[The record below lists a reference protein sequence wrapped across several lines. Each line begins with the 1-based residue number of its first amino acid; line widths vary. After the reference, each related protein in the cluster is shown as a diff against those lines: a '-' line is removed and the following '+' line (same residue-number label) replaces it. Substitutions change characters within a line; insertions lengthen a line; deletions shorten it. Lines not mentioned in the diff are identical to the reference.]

1 VAVQQAARSREYSMT
16 FKDSL
21 RTRDFVVTAHVN
33 MAEAPDAESLLRQGE
48 ILRPAVDAVQ
58 LTDSTQM
65 HMSGIAAAALL
76 IQQGIDP
83 IVHMNCRDRNRIAL
97 QKDLIGAAALGV
109 SSVLVMRGKKIQDSK
124 KLGVRNVFDT
134 PALEFMAYIQGLKQ
148 DEDASIA
155 SDFLVGA
162 NAEIFD
168 PAADWEPKNLIR
180 KCDAGT
186 NFVQL
191 QICFDMGVLRN
202 YMARIVASKLTH
214 RVNFIMALSPLPSA
228 DVARW
233 VRDNVKG
240 ALVPE
245 SVIERVEQASDPERE
260 GIEICAELL
269 QELTTIPGVSGANL
283 LTLGK
288 LEMIPAAIDASGV
301 RSM

>member
-1 VAVQQAARSREYSMT
+1 MS

-21 RTRDFVVTAHVN
+21 KTKDFVVTAHVN
-33 MAEAPDAESLLRQGE
+33 MVEAPDAESLRRQGE

-76 IQQGIDP
+76 IQHGIDP

-97 QKDLIGAAALGV
+97 QKDLLGAAALGV
-109 SSVLVMRGKKIQDSK
+109 TSVLVMRGKKIPHSK
-124 KLGVRNVFDT
+124 KLGVRQVFDT
-134 PALEFMAYIQGLKQ
+134 RALEFMAYIQSMKQ
-148 DEDASIA
+148 DEDDSFI

-168 PAADWEPKNLIR
+168 PETEWAPNTLIR

-191 QICFDMGVLRN
+191 QICFDMDVVRN

-245 SVIERVEQASDPERE
+245 PIIERMEQASDPECE

-269 QELTTIPGVSGANL
+269 RELATIPGVSGANL

-288 LEMIPAAIDASGV
+288 LETIPAAISASGV
-301 RSM
+301 RPS

>member
-1 VAVQQAARSREYSMT
+1 MT
-16 FKDSL
+16 FKESL
-21 RTRDFVVTAHVN
+21 KTKDFVVTAHVN
-33 MAEAPDAESLLRQGE
+33 MVEAPDAESLIRQGE

-58 LTDSTQM
+58 LTDSAQM

-76 IQQGIDP
+76 LQQGIDP

-97 QKDLIGAAALGV
+97 QKDLLGAAALGV
-109 SSVLVMRGKKIQDSK
+109 TSVLVMRGKKIPHSK
-124 KLGVRNVFDT
+124 KLGVRQVFDT

-148 DEDASIA
+148 DEDASFI

-168 PAADWEPKNLIR
+168 PDVDWTPNTLIQ
-180 KCDAGT
+180 KCDAGA

-191 QICFDMGVLRN
+191 QICFNMGVLRN
-202 YMARIVASKLTH
+202 YMARIVASKLTR
-214 RVNFIMALSPLPSA
+214 RVNFITALSPLPSA

-245 SVIERVEQASDPERE
+245 TVIERMEQASDPESK

-269 QELTTIPGVSGANL
+269 QELATIPGVSGVNL

-288 LEMIPAAIDASGV
+288 LETIPAVISASGV
-301 RSM
+301 RPS

>member
-1 VAVQQAARSREYSMT
+1 MT

-21 RTRDFVVTAHVN
+21 KSKDFVVTAN
-33 MAEAPDAESLLRQGE
+33 LDLAQAPHAKSLIRQCE

-58 LTDSTQM
+58 LTDDTQE
-65 HMSGIAAAALL
+65 HMSGVAAAAIL

-97 QKDLIGAAALGV
+97 QKDFIGATALGV
-109 SSVLVMRGKKIQDSK
+109 TSVLVIRGKKILKSK
-124 KLGVRNVFDT
+124 KVGVRNVFDMS
-134 PALEFMAYIQGLKQ
+134 ALDFMAYIQNLKQ
-148 DEDASIA
+148 AENAPLV

-162 NAEIFD
+162 NAELFD
-168 PAADWEPKNLIR
+168 PDADWTPKNLIR

-191 QICFDMGVLRN
+191 QICFDMSVVRN

-214 RVNFIMALSPLPSA
+214 RVYFIMALSPLPSA

-245 SVIERVEQASDPERE
+245 PIIERMEQAKDPESE
-260 GIEICAELL
+260 GVEICAEML
-269 QELTTIPGVSGANL
+269 QELTTIPGVSGVNL
-283 LTLGK
+283 LTLGD
-288 LEMIPAAIDASGV
+288 LETIPAAIDASGV
-301 RSM
+301 HRS

>member
-1 VAVQQAARSREYSMT
+1 MT

-21 RTRDFVVTAHVN
+21 KTKDFVITAHVN
-33 MAEAPDAESLLRQGE
+33 MVEAPDADSLLRQGE

-83 IVHMNCRDRNRIAL
+83 IVHMNCRDRNRIAM
-97 QKDLIGAAALGV
+97 QKDLLGAAALGV
-109 SSVLVMRGKKIQDSK
+109 TSVLVMRGKKIPNSK
-124 KLGVRNVFDT
+124 KFGVRQVFDT
-134 PALEFMAYIQGLKQ
+134 PALEFMAYIQSMKQ
-148 DEDASIA
+148 DEDDSFK

-168 PAADWEPKNLIR
+168 PEADWTPNTLIR

-191 QICFDMGVLRN
+191 QICFDMDVVRN

-245 SVIERVEQASDPERE
+245 PIIERIEQASDSESE
-260 GIEICAELL
+260 GIEICSELL
-269 QELTTIPGVSGANL
+269 QELATIPGVSGANL

-288 LEMIPAAIDASGV
+288 LETIPAAISASGV
-301 RSM
+301 RPS

>member
-1 VAVQQAARSREYSMT
+1 MT
-16 FKDSL
+16 FRDSL
-21 RTRDFVVTAHVN
+21 KTKDFVVTAHVN
-33 MAEAPDAESLLRQGE
+33 MAEAPDAESLIRQGE

-76 IQQGIDP
+76 IQHGIDP

-109 SSVLVMRGKKIQDSK
+109 TSVLVMRGMKIPDAK

-134 PALEFMAYIQGLKQ
+134 PALEFMTYIQKLKQ
-148 DEDASIA
+148 DEDTAII
-155 SDFLVGA
+155 SDFVIGA
-162 NAEIFD
+162 NAEVFD
-168 PAADWEPKNLIR
+168 PDADWTPKNLIR

-186 NFVQL
+186 NFVQM
-191 QICFDMGVLRN
+191 QICFDMDVTRN
-202 YMARIVASKLTH
+202 YMARIVASRLTQKA
-214 RVNFIMALSPLPSA
+214 NFIAALTPLPSA
-228 DVARW
+228 EVAYW
-233 VRDNVKG
+233 VRDNVRG

-245 SVIERVEQASDPERE
+245 PVIERMEQASDPESE

-269 QELTTIPGVSGANL
+269 QKLATIPGVSGANL

-288 LEMIPAAIDASGV
+288 LEAIPAAIDASGV
-301 RSM
+301 CPSPDNAIA